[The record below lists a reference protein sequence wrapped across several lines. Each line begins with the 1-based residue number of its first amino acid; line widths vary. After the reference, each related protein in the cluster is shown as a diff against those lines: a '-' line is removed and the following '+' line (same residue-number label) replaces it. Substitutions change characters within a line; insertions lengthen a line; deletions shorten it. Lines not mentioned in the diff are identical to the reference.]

1 VVNKIRTPAFV
12 SLLFA
17 GALCAQELQWD
28 SLWQQGIDF
37 ADRTLGEIGYEVDR
51 EALASVPRP
60 SDVLRFLSGIK
71 EIVSQGSIEQLAWL
85 KPEVE
90 ATLSWL
96 EQWPAAAPYVS
107 WLRQQADY
115 FMVAA
120 DVVAE
125 TRDMPRRAPPQR
137 GQAPKPLE
145 LPRNPPSAPP
155 LVLKQAERRAQ
166 SPDVWR
172 KRIASRPAPA
182 RAAELSPKLK
192 SVFKAEGLPPELI
205 WLAEVESGFD
215 PYARSPVGAVG
226 LFQFMPATAK
236 RFGLNTERPDE
247 RLAPEKSARA
257 AASYL
262 RFLHSQFGSWP
273 LALAGYNAGEG
284 RVGRALR
291 ARRAKSFEEIAD
303 ALPLET
309 RMYVPKIA
317 AVIEHREGVALAA
330 LPPPR

>member
-1 VVNKIRTPAFV
+1 MSALIGA
-12 SLLFA
+12 LFA
-17 GALCAQELQWD
+17 GALCAQELQWET
-28 SLWQQGIDF
+28 LWQRGIDM
-37 ADRTLGEIGYEVDR
+37 ADRTLGEMGYELDR
-51 EALASVPRP
+51 EVLASVPRP
-60 SDVLRFLSGIK
+60 SDVLRFLTEIE
-71 EIVSQGSIEQLAWL
+71 EIVERGGIEHLAWL

-90 ATLSWL
+90 LALAWL
-96 EQWPAAAPYVS
+96 DQWPAAAPYAS

-115 FMVAA
+115 FLVAA
-120 DVVAE
+120 DAIAE
-125 TRDMPRRAPPQR
+125 TSDMPRRPPHHPR
-137 GQAPKPLE
+137 KPLE
-145 LPRNPPSAPP
+145 LPPPPPSAPTP
-155 LVLKQAERRAQ
+155 ARKQAERRAQ
-166 SPDVWR
+166 SPEMWK
-172 KRIASRPAPA
+172 KRVANRPAPA
-182 RAAELSPKLK
+182 RAAALVPELK
-192 SVFKAEGLPPELI
+192 SVFRAEGLPAELI

-215 PYARSPVGAVG
+215 PHARSPAGAVG

-247 RLAPEKSARA
+247 RQAPEKSARA

-262 RFLHSQFGSWP
+262 RFLHRRFGSWP

-291 ARRAKSFEEIAD
+291 ARGATSFEEIAD

-317 AVIEHREGVALAA
+317 AVIEQREGVALAA